1 MGDYLSSIERERIKG
16 YIFISTDVN
25 NGMFR
30 VLD

>member
-1 MGDYLSSIERERIKG
+1 MGDYLGSTGRERTKG
-16 YIFISTDVN
+16 DIFISTDVN